1 VSSRNAALDSTASPN
16 SVAADSSSMATR
28 FDAVLFDAGGVLVL
42 PDPTVLAP
50 LLDFYGGDTTVEAH
64 RRAHYAGM
72 AAKSRAGSSEAEW
85 LVYDEAYVAAVGVR
99 DGDLGEAADV
109 LNRTRTPDLWRWP
122 IPETIA
128 ALRRLAAAGIP
139 MGVVSNASGQVEGS
153 LNRSV
158 CQVGRG
164 ALTAMRC
171 IVDSQVVGVEKPDA
185 RIFDF
190 ALPHFAEFVP
200 ERIAY
205 VGDSVAMDIVSSR
218 VAGLH
223 SILIDPYDDH
233 NGADFERIS
242 SVQVLADEI
251 VGTA

>member
-1 VSSRNAALDSTASPN
+1 
-16 SVAADSSSMATR
+16 MATR

-50 LLDFYGGDTTVEAH
+50 LLDFYGGATTVGAH

-99 DGDLGEAADV
+99 DDDLGEAADV

-122 IPETIA
+122 IPETLD

-164 ALTAMRC
+164 AFTAMRC

-200 ERIAY
+200 DRIAY

-242 SVQVLADEI
+242 SVQVLADELA
-251 VGTA
+251 GTA